1 MLTSLLVEALAWLL
15 VYGVVIRALALLITL
30 ISSRRKTIFNFTR
43 QHGHFI
49 AELTVV
55 VLVLTIVLPFLASRY
70 FTLTTPVLL
79 FVFDTF
85 SGNWTPDAFPGGTAA
100 AAKISSPASFLF
112 SASVAVA
119 ILLNNAII
127 LSVILVAWRLY
138 KAGRR
143 LTMNLAKALTVKTA
157 TEITCVLHAIDKND
171 TNTRQRVSL
180 AFKEAANE
188 WREHL
193 INMIGEEQAKEVF
206 AALEQE
212 LPTPAP

>member
-1 MLTSLLVEALAWLL
+1 
-15 VYGVVIRALALLITL
+15 
-30 ISSRRKTIFNFTR
+30 
-43 QHGHFI
+43 
-49 AELTVV
+49 
-55 VLVLTIVLPFLASRY
+55 
-70 FTLTTPVLL
+70 
-79 FVFDTF
+79 
-85 SGNWTPDAFPGGTAA
+85 
-100 AAKISSPASFLF
+100 
-112 SASVAVA
+112 
-119 ILLNNAII
+119 
-127 LSVILVAWRLY
+127 
-138 KAGRR
+138 
-143 LTMNLAKALTVKTA
+143 MNLAKALTVKTA